1 MIKNTFKLFCLVLLF
16 SFDELTALDTTTLYL
31 EPGQTHTFFTEDS
44 RIHSKFD
51 VKSYELDLEG
61 YHSESRKAVELI
73 PTYALKINTHAF
85 PGTFKV
91 VGKNDKGE
99 TKTTTIVIVGPK
111 KNKRNNT
118 ITQREDLP

>member
-1 MIKNTFKLFCLVLLF
+1 MTKSSFKRVSLILLF
-16 SFDELTALDTTTLYL
+16 SPAGLIGLDTTTVYL
-31 EPGQTHTFFTEDS
+31 APGQTHTFNVEDS

-51 VKSYELDLEG
+51 VKSYELDLKG
-61 YHSESRKAVELI
+61 YHSESRKAVELV

-99 TKTTTIVIVGPK
+99 TKTTTIVVVEPK
-111 KNKRNNT
+111 KTKRKK
-118 ITQREDLP
+118 